1 VRIVYFDRSRPR
13 DEHAAFRAGEASR
26 IVTDDEG
33 YLALDARSVSLEPNS
48 VHALLGHGVVEQ
60 MNQLEPE
67 SALVGSGRD
76 ALFRPAVAE
85 ALAAIFY
92 EADRR
97 TYGPRWQ
104 GVEFVA
110 ARCADPPV
118 EYRIAIDN
126 REYQRTLSRLQYLA
140 STAARHGNGVRIR
153 I

>member
-1 VRIVYFDRSRPR
+1 MRS
-13 DEHAAFRAGEASR
+13 
-26 IVTDDEG
+26 T
-33 YLALDARSVSLEPNS
+33 LAILF
-48 VHALLGHGVVEQ
+48 ALLLAGASAQAYQAQHEGPE
-60 MNQLEPE
+60 EPLRRVRLI
-67 SALVGSGRD
+67 ADD
-76 ALFRPAVAE
+76 AP
-85 ALAAIFY
+85 ALAEIFY

-97 TYGPRWQ
+97 TYGPRWV

-110 ARCADPPV
+110 ARCSEPPT